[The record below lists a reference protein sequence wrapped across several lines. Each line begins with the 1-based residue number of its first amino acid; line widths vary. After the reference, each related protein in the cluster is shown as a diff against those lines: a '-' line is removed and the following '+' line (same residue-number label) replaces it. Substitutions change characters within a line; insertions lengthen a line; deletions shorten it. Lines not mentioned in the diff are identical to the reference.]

1 MHHSYDITLF
11 FCLPHSHEKI
21 VAISKHVLPSE
32 FFVLLSP
39 QPTKAQVQ
47 TCTRFF
53 QSQMKKHRRLK
64 QMYDYKRRK
73 RIN

>member
-32 FFVLLSP
+32 FFCVTESSAY
-39 QPTKAQVQ
+39 QGTGAN
-47 TCTRFF
+47 
-53 QSQMKKHRRLK
+53 
-64 QMYDYKRRK
+64 MYK
-73 RIN
+73 IFSVANEET